1 MEEGEQA
8 LDICVFHYQQTPLEQ
23 AFLWFSLILTIW
35 LITWLITRIIRNSI
49 PCEFW
54 HQRNTFPLDNP
65 RLILRQSA
73 PVAQSHPIPLAP
85 YSLALIVV
93 HRSKLTI
100 RATRRGGPSRRR
112 STCHHRHSGKCLYI
126 L

>member
-73 PVAQSHPIPLAP
+73 PVAQSHRL
-85 YSLALIVV
+85 
-93 HRSKLTI
+93 RS
-100 RATRRGGPSRRR
+100 ARRR
-112 STCHHRHSGKCLYI
+112 THAPTAVWCRRSG
-126 L
+126 